1 MINPANNNIMMFNLQ
16 SRNIDSLSAS
26 QQIKTQKEEELKKA
40 ASDFESVFIRQFLD
54 LMDTTVAKSDFMR
67 GGQGEEI
74 FKSMLNDQIA
84 QNIASDPTTS
94 FGLAKQVYEQ
104 MKNRL

>member
-1 MINPANNNIMMFNLQ
+1 MINPTNNNIMMFNLQ
-16 SRNIDSLSAS
+16 SKNIDNLSANS
-26 QQIKTQKEEELKKA
+26 KSSSLKEEELKKA
-40 ASDFESVFIRQFLD
+40 ASDFESVFVRQFLD
-54 LMDTTVAKSDFMR
+54 LMDTTVTKSEFMR

-84 QNIASDPTTS
+84 QNIASDPSTS

-104 MKNRL
+104 MKSRL